1 MNDDWRLVFDEDAF
15 QFVLT
20 RRLRERLL
28 LFKTLDSLRT
38 DPYQVGDFELA
49 DSTGRELFVRRAR
62 PFLVWSRKSASSIS
76 SSSRLSNERDSSRL
90 FRVSAFQY
98 FTA

>member
-62 PFLVWSRKSASSIS
+62 PFLVTYWLDALVK
-76 SSSRLSNERDSSRL
+76 EV
-90 FRVSAFQY
+90 RVVNIELVA
-98 FTA
+98 AI